1 MLNQFTGV
9 FFRERVISSPP
20 NLYNSLLNNLI
31 LIFLGGF
38 VDPLTLIIVAIVGFI
53 LVVGV
58 VSVLI
63 YNSLVSTLKQ
73 LENAWAQIDVQLKRR
88 ADLIPNLVETVKGY
102 AKFEKGVLEGV
113 TQARS
118 AVMSAKSPKDAAAAE
133 NMLSGAL
140 KSLFAVAEAYPTLK
154 ANENFKALQEE
165 LSSTENKVAFSRQ
178 FYNDMVMKWNTMILT
193 FPNSIFAGIFGMNKE
208 KEFFQVTEEEKK
220 PVKVDFSGM

>member
-1 MLNQFTGV
+1 MVDAAFLVLGLIG
-9 FFRERVISSPP
+9 FF
-20 NLYNSLLNNLI
+20 
-31 LIFLGGF
+31 
-38 VDPLTLIIVAIVGFI
+38 

-58 VSVLI
+58 VAVLGVIVI

-73 LENAWAQIDVQLKRR
+73 VENAWAQIDVQLKRR

-102 AKFEKGVLEGV
+102 AKFERSVLEGV

-118 AVMSAKSPKDAAAAE
+118 ALMTAKGPKDAAKAE

-165 LSSTENKVAFSRQ
+165 LASTENKVAFARQ

-193 FPNSIFAGIFGMNKE
+193 FPNNIIAGMFGMNKE
-208 KEFFQVTEEEKK
+208 KEFFQVSEEDRKS
-220 PVKVDFSGM
+220 VKVNFAGI